1 MDALRRADSRI
12 ALEKT
17 QVVSDVVDQI
27 DGQLD
32 DHIRELKEQSKV
44 ECDLLKRE
52 LERVYEEKVRIV
64 KVVCM
69 LVKVASLTVKRGLRV
84 QEIFHH
90 RKCLNINYH
99 TTQA

>member
-69 LVKVASLTVKRGLRV
+69 LVKVNK
-84 QEIFHH
+84 II
-90 RKCLNINYH
+90 INNNFFF
-99 TTQA
+99 